1 MPIIRVISGSVYID
15 WFFSLFWAV
24 FAFLFACL
32 MILYWTMDIVNFTF
46 LDADFF
52 VVFKCCVYPGM
63 LLSYLETV

>member
-46 LDADFF
+46 LDADFLSF
-52 VVFKCCVYPGM
+52 LNVVFILGCC
-63 LLSYLETV
+63 